1 MKYLILVIFL
11 LMPLNLHAETIVPS
25 PEWEAEIFTQS
36 FYDWY
41 LQKGKDRNMDDV
53 LKYKKNVLSP
63 ILYQLLKADRDA
75 QAKSPGEIVG
85 LDFDPFLNAQ
95 DVAQKY
101 EVGKAV
107 LKDKNYWVDLR
118 GFWNGKKGR
127 EPDLQAE
134 IACSASCVFVNFHYG
149 RDRNLISVLK
159 ALKKDR

>member
-1 MKYLILVIFL
+1 MRKYLIIFL
-11 LMPLNLHAETIVPS
+11 SFFLVSISNAADTGSQAE
-25 PEWEAEIFTQS
+25 AFTRS

-41 LQKGKDRNMDDV
+41 LQKGKDRTMESV
-53 LKYKKNVLSP
+53 LLDKKAVLSP
-63 ILYQLLKADRDA
+63 TLYKMLNEDREA

-107 LKDKNYWVDLR
+107 LKDKNYWVDLH
-118 GFWNGKKGR
+118 GLWNGKKGR

-134 IACSASCVFVNFHYG
+134 VECSASCVFVNFHYG

-159 ALKKDR
+159 ALKKDRKS